1 MSRLFSRMAAL
12 AGFATALLL
21 SCSDASAGIAA
32 PRVGSGASSADAS
45 SWVAG
50 GHAGYNW
57 QQGAAVFGFAADL
70 QATHLDTSKVAP
82 LVYPPG
88 FGLIVPTDTA
98 VTTSLVDWYGTLRGV
113 VGVANGP
120 WLLYGTAGFAY
131 GHASL
136 YTLYR
141 TGGLSLAEQASEVK
155 GGWTAGGGFKY
166 MVLPNLSLGFQY
178 LYVDLGGI
186 GLAGSAAQFGNTI
199 AFHSNANTQFHTAT
213 VGISWQFA
221 PSNTAAPWQGG
232 YAGIHGGGA
241 WGNDT
246 NATYTGTGVAV
257 ISDARLKRDITLVGR
272 RSDGLGIYAY
282 RYLWSDAVHVGV
294 MAQEVALIHPAAV
307 VRDELTGYMAVN
319 YGMLSGN

>member
-1 MSRLFSRMAAL
+1 MTAL
-12 AGFATALLL
+12 AGFAMAALALV
-21 SCSDASAGIAA
+21 CSDASAGIIG
-32 PRVGSGASSADAS
+32 PRLGSGASSADAS

-57 QQGAAVFGFAADL
+57 QQGAAVYGFATDL

-82 LVYPPG
+82 LAYPPG
-88 FGLIVPTDTA
+88 FGPILPTDIA
-98 VTTSLVDWYGTLRGV
+98 LTTSLVDWYGTVRGV

-136 YTLYR
+136 YSLYR
-141 TGGLSLAEQASEVK
+141 TGGLSLTVQGSEVK

-166 MVLPNLSLGFQY
+166 LVLPNVSVGFQY

-186 GLAGSAAQFGNTI
+186 GLVGAIRTPGATI
-199 AFHSNANTQFHTAT
+199 AFNSNANTQFHTAT

-221 PSNTAAPWQGG
+221 PGNTATPWQGG

-241 WGNDT
+241 WGNSSSAVY
-246 NATYTGTGVAV
+246 NGTA
-257 ISDARLKRDITLVGR
+257 IFVG
-272 RSDGLGIYAY
+272 
-282 RYLWSDAVHVGV
+282 
-294 MAQEVALIHPAAV
+294 
-307 VRDELTGYMAVN
+307 N
-319 YGMLSGN
+319 

>member
-1 MSRLFSRMAAL
+1 MTAL
-12 AGFATALLL
+12 AGLAMALALV
-21 SCSDASAGIAA
+21 CSDASAGIIG
-32 PRVGSGASSADAS
+32 PRLGSGASSADAS

-57 QQGAAVFGFAADL
+57 QQGAAVYGFATDL
-70 QATHLDTSKVAP
+70 QATHLDTSKIAP
-82 LVYPPG
+82 LAYPPG
-88 FGLIVPTDTA
+88 FGPILPTDIA
-98 VTTSLVDWYGTLRGV
+98 LTTSSVDWYGTVRGV

-136 YTLYR
+136 YSLYR
-141 TGGLSLAEQASEVK
+141 TGGLSLTVQGSEVK

-166 MVLPNLSLGFQY
+166 MVLPNVSLGFQY

-186 GLAGSAAQFGNTI
+186 GLVGSTPPPGATI
-199 AFHSNANTQFHTAT
+199 ALNSNANAQFHTAT
-213 VGISWQFA
+213 VGVSWHFA
-221 PSNTAAPWQGG
+221 PGNTVAPWQGG

-246 NATYTGTGVAV
+246 NATYTGSGPIA

-272 RSDGLGIYAY
+272 RNDGLGIYAY
-282 RYLWSDAVHVGV
+282 KYPWSDAVYIGV

-307 VRDELTGYMAVN
+307 TRDALTGYMAVN
-319 YGMLSGN
+319 YGLLDGH